1 MRALSCETFHLGDA
15 EMGSS
20 AAILAVPRPS
30 SGVSSRFP
38 SSRAGRDVPVLS
50 GGLQVRLYQEPRAS
64 LLTEAKRKVGLL
76 VPESS
81 FDFDYYLIILVVVV
95 LLI

>member
-1 MRALSCETFHLGDA
+1 MKRFIWETL
-15 EMGSS
+15 
-20 AAILAVPRPS
+20 R
-30 SGVSSRFP
+30 
-38 SSRAGRDVPVLS
+38 RAGSFITFSLLRSGAGLPVLS

-81 FDFDYYLIILVVVV
+81 FDFDYYLIILIVVVP
-95 LLI
+95 LI

>member
-1 MRALSCETFHLGDA
+1 MKRFIWETLRGAALLRSSPRRLPLLGFHH
-15 EMGSS
+15 
-20 AAILAVPRPS
+20 V
-30 SGVSSRFP
+30 FP
-38 SSRAGRDVPVLS
+38 LPDEREVPVLS

-81 FDFDYYLIILVVVV
+81 FDFDYYLIILIVVQ
-95 LLI
+95 LI